1 MLLVPGT
8 RELLLALP
16 RVLTRRQ
23 CHRDQPHSLQGNGYL
38 VGKRGWMPLLYRQQI
53 LFLFQLLVVEDF
65 PLMEV
70 RMIARLRAA
79 NHLLRGHHSIL
90 LHARAFRP

>member
-1 MLLVPGT
+1 M
-8 RELLLALP
+8 
-16 RVLTRRQ
+16 Q
-23 CHRDQPHSLQGNGYL
+23 
-38 VGKRGWMPLLYRQQI
+38 LLYRQQI